1 MNTSSRG
8 LIWNNQ
14 EALTWDLDSI
24 KWLPLGFDYTKTKEN
39 SFLDLLIPL
48 KKNIVRDQL
57 PQNKENP
64 PLHFRFLEMN
74 TRINLTKYYQN

>member
-48 KKNIVRDQL
+48 KKKHRSGSI
-57 PQNKENP
+57 
-64 PLHFRFLEMN
+64 
-74 TRINLTKYYQN
+74 TTKQREPSTTL